1 MAKTRGRPRK
11 FSGPLQK
18 GKTSIRGLN
27 KTEKKQVESKI
38 ETAIKKNSTLKFFN
52 SSNLGETAQHP
63 QPTIQV
69 GTGMVKQ
76 VSVIGYS
83 SNTNENSAGTVQ
95 KYGGQSIVPLLLS
108 SPFKADE
115 TDEKLVANHLNGYYA
130 IPKVAR
136 TMFSIERVA
145 YEVDVRALTTPTDD
159 NMARSL
165 PIM

>member
-63 QPTIQV
+63 
-69 GTGMVKQ
+69 
-76 VSVIGYS
+76 
-83 SNTNENSAGTVQ
+83 
-95 KYGGQSIVPLLLS
+95 
-108 SPFKADE
+108 
-115 TDEKLVANHLNGYYA
+115 
-130 IPKVAR
+130 R
-136 TMFSIERVA
+136 
-145 YEVDVRALTTPTDD
+145 
-159 NMARSL
+159 RS
-165 PIM
+165 